1 MQQTVTL
8 SIPDSLAES
17 AEAEAQRTS
26 QTVEAVLLSWLN
38 RAGNDDLNTLSDD
51 DLLVVCASRLE
62 AAQQGDLSDLLERNR
77 EGLLDASSRERL
89 QGLMAE
95 YQRGTLRKAQALK
108 IAVGRGL
115 KSGLN

>member
-26 QTVEAVLLSWLN
+26 QTVEAVLLTWLN
-38 RAGNDDLNTLSDD
+38 RARNDDLNTMSDD
-51 DLLVVCASRLE
+51 GLLSVCASQLD
-62 AAQQGDLSDLLERNR
+62 AAQQTELSELLERNR
-77 EGLLDASSRERL
+77 EEQLDASLRERL

-108 IAVGRGL
+108 TAVGRGL
-115 KSGLN
+115 KTGLN